1 MCSVSNLGR
10 NAYILFHQKLMG
22 MHFLI
27 WIIYLEEDD
36 YDHTAWIASVTGT
49 FAVLPGEVIIFNA
62 SIPFA
67 LFN

>member
-1 MCSVSNLGR
+1 
-10 NAYILFHQKLMG
+10 MG